1 MTTDVRGISNGLLTE
16 TKSSCMYIPA
26 AFQPHGHHC
35 PHTLCSTHRDLL
47 FRPQTYHALF
57 WLRIFPCEC
66 LFWPLIPKVY
76 HIPPVDAFIAY
87 LLCGSITV
95 VVEWLICKVHFSAR
109 MKVPWGQGVWLS
121 CFPLTLM
128 SSTALWCIPD
138 TQDIPIFV
146 CCWIG
151 WTNEWL
157 NQASVVQTQGHFK
170 CWHYVLFLTC
180 TFIFCF
186 SECPLWATT
195 PFPVWQQPLY
205 L

>member
-1 MTTDVRGISNGLLTE
+1 MWDFNFKCNQWENSGMWV
-16 TKSSCMYIPA
+16 
-26 AFQPHGHHC
+26 HHC
-35 PHTLCSTHRDLL
+35 VKLHALEAQWQLMSEGQAMAFWLRLRAHACIVLLPSSLMATTVLTLCPIHRDLL
-47 FRPQTYHALF
+47 FRPQTYHALS

-66 LFWPLIPKVY
+66 LFWPLIPKIYQV
-76 HIPPVDAFIAY
+76 PPVDAFIAY

-109 MKVPWGQGVWLS
+109 MKVPWGQRLWLS

-146 CCWIG
+146 YWWIE

-157 NQASVVQTQGHFK
+157 NQASVVQT
-170 CWHYVLFLTC
+170 
-180 TFIFCF
+180 
-186 SECPLWATT
+186 
-195 PFPVWQQPLY
+195 
-205 L
+205 